1 MSFYDDFVVPRLT
14 DLLMHNRLLLP
25 CRKRVIGSAEG
36 RVLEIGIGSGLNIP
50 FYGSAV
56 REIVGMEP
64 SQQLISMARKIAEGA
79 TIPVTFVEESA
90 EAIPL
95 DDPTVDTVVSTW
107 TMCTIPE
114 VDRTLSDIRRVLK
127 RGGRLLFA
135 EHGLAPEASVRRW
148 QNWLTPA
155 WKRIGGGCHLN
166 RPIREPIA
174 NAGFRFE
181 RLESAYIRGQKPFA
195 FMYEGSAQPSR

>member
-79 TIPVTFVEESA
+79 TIPVSA
-90 EAIPL
+90 SRLQTLAS
-95 DDPTVDTVVSTW
+95 VS
-107 TMCTIPE
+107 
-114 VDRTLSDIRRVLK
+114 SVLK
-127 RGGRLLFA
+127 VPISEVKSRSLSCTRA
-135 EHGLAPEASVRRW
+135 A
-148 QNWLTPA
+148 
-155 WKRIGGGCHLN
+155 LN
-166 RPIREPIA
+166 RHAEDDTGWRCA
-174 NAGFRFE
+174 SCVSFT
-181 RLESAYIRGQKPFA
+181 S
-195 FMYEGSAQPSR
+195 